1 MLTVLAFTDPVCVW
15 CWAAEASLRGLET
28 RYPDSLEIRHIAGG
42 MVKDIR
48 AFEDSG
54 AGLTGQQTMAEINA
68 GIARHYE
75 ESAAVHHMPIHTE
88 GFRLFSEASPSSWP
102 QNIAFKAAQIATP
115 RYANRFLRRIRQAT
129 MAEALPTGEAAVLYD
144 LARDCG
150 IDPKSYLA
158 ALTDGSAL
166 AAFRQDLR
174 LGAEMAVDLFPTFV
188 LRDQD
193 KSLRLSGFV
202 TFPDFEKAVDRLTA
216 GALAARK
223 SPPEEEALLALLQ
236 KYQTLSLEEIR
247 QAFDFTAGDS
257 PERWCGRLE
266 KEGKL
271 SAKDIIR

>member
-28 RYPDSLEIRHIAGG
+28 HYPDSLDIRHIAGG

-75 ESAAVHHMPIHTE
+75 ESSAVHHMPIHTD
-88 GFRLFSEASPSSWP
+88 GLRLFSEASPSSWP
-102 QNIAFKAAQIATP
+102 QNIAFKAAQIVSP
-115 RYANRFLRRIRQAT
+115 RYATRFLRRIRQAA

-144 LARDCG
+144 LARACG
-150 IDPKSYLA
+150 IDLKNYLA

-174 LGAEMAVDLFPTFV
+174 LGAEMAVDLFPTFI
-188 LRDQD
+188 LEYQD

-202 TFPDFEKAVDRLTA
+202 TFPDFEKAIARLTA

-223 SPPEEEALLALLQ
+223 SPPEEGALLALLQ
-236 KYQTLSLEEIR
+236 KYQTLSLAELR
-247 QAFDFTAGDS
+247 QAFDFEAGDS
-257 PERWCGRLE
+257 PESWCCRLE

-271 SAKDIIR
+271 SGGDIIR